1 LIRARILDPA
11 CGFGAFFYL
20 SNLDPENAGWRE
32 RQLAKA
38 ASSTSDGTRRS
49 RPSKKPSAQTMVI
62 I

>member
-38 ASSTSDGTRRS
+38 RQLDVRRGAAEQAIEEAF
-49 RPSKKPSAQTMVI
+49 RPDHGD
-62 I
+62 